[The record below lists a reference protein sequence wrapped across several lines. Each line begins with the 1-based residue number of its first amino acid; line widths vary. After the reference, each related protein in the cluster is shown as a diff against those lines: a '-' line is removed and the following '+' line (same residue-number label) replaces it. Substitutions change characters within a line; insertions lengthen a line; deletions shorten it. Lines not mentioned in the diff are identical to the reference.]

1 MYAIYLRKSRADAEA
16 EARGEGETLARH
28 QAILLD
34 LARRKNLDIGAIYK
48 ELVSGETIAARPEVQ
63 KLLEEVSEG
72 KWEGVICMEVER
84 LARGDTI
91 DQGIVAQAFKCSN
104 TLIVT
109 PSKTYDPSNEYD
121 EEYFEFNL
129 FMSRR
134 EYKTIRRR
142 MNAGRIASVREG
154 NYIGSIAPYGYKK
167 IQLPD
172 RSFSLEPEPQ
182 EAETVRLIYDL
193 YINQHMGPGKI
204 STYLNSIGTAPPRKS
219 DVWEASSVRPILSN
233 PIYCGYVRWNTRPV
247 IKAYANGKYINT
259 RPRSA
264 KGEVHKGK
272 HEPIISEE
280 MFSRAKDIQQSHKQQ
295 QNPFD
300 KPLQSQYAKLMFCG
314 LCGRAMVRR
323 PYKDK
328 PAMYMCVNKSC
339 NCMASDE
346 DVVTDLVLHS
356 IAEHLADVENMING
370 NVKPNAKD
378 RKTEAARAALT
389 SELERLNKQ
398 RNKLYDFLERE
409 VYTEEMFAER
419 FADITKRIADRQSAL
434 DKLPK
439 EKAAVDLYEYC
450 MEVKYVLDSYS
461 KDNSAEENND
471 LLSRIIRK
479 ISYTKTE
486 GGRWKPSNL
495 KISVD
500 YKL

>member
-28 QAILLD
+28 QNILLD
-34 LARRKNLDIGAIYK
+34 LAKRKNLDIGAIYK

-63 KLLEEVSEG
+63 KLLEEVSAG
-72 KWEGVICMEVER
+72 KWDGVICMEVER

-142 MNAGRIASVREG
+142 MTAGRIASVREG

-167 IQLPD
+167 AQLPD
-172 RSFSLEPEPQ
+172 KSFTLEPEPQ
-182 EAETVRLIYDL
+182 EAEIVKLIFDL
-193 YINQHMGPGKI
+193 YIEQHMGASKI
-204 STYLNSIGTAPPRKS
+204 ATYLNSIGAAPRKS
-219 DVWEASSVRPILSN
+219 ESWDASSVRPILSN
-233 PIYCGYVRWNTRPV
+233 PVYCGFVRWNTRPI

-280 MFSRAKDIQQSHKQQ
+280 MWNKANDIMQSHKQQ

-323 PYKDK
+323 PYKNK
-328 PAMYMCVNKSC
+328 PAMYMCINKSC
-339 NCMASDE
+339 GCMASDE
-346 DVVTDLVLHS
+346 DDITELVMHS
-356 IAEHLADVENMING
+356 IADHLVDIENMING
-370 NVKPNAKD
+370 NVKPNSKD
-378 RKTEAARAALT
+378 KKAETARKVLT
-389 SELERLNKQ
+389 NEIELLNK
-398 RNKLYDFLERE
+398 RKKKLYDFLERE

-419 FADITKRIADRQSAL
+419 FADITKRIADRQAAL

-439 EKAAVDLYEYC
+439 EKADIDLYEYS
-450 MEVKYVLDSYS
+450 MEIRSVLDTYS
-461 KDNSAEENND
+461 KNNPADENNE

-479 ISYTKTE
+479 INYTKTE

-495 KISVD
+495 KIDVE
-500 YKL
+500 YKM

>member
-16 EARGEGETLARH
+16 EVRGEGETLARH
-28 QAILLD
+28 QNILLD
-34 LARRKNLDIGAIYK
+34 LAKRKNLDIGAIYK

-63 KLLEEVSEG
+63 KLLEEVSAG
-72 KWEGVICMEVER
+72 KWDGVICMEVER

-142 MNAGRIASVREG
+142 MTAGRIASVREG

-167 IQLPD
+167 TQLPD
-172 RSFSLEPEPQ
+172 KSFTLEPEPQ
-182 EAETVRLIYDL
+182 EAEIVKLIFDL
-193 YINQHMGPGKI
+193 YIEQHMGASKI
-204 STYLNSIGTAPPRKS
+204 ATYLNSIGAAPRKS
-219 DVWEASSVRPILSN
+219 ESWDASSVRPILSN
-233 PIYCGYVRWNTRPV
+233 PVYCGFVRWNTRPI

-272 HEPIISEE
+272 HEPIITEE
-280 MFSRAKDIQQSHKQQ
+280 MWNKANDIMQSHKQQ

-323 PYKDK
+323 PYKNK
-328 PAMYMCVNKSC
+328 PTMYMCVNKSC
-339 NCMASDE
+339 SCMASDE
-346 DVVTDLVLHS
+346 DDITDLVMHS
-356 IAEHLADVENMING
+356 IADHLVDIENMING
-370 NVKPNAKD
+370 NVKPNSKD
-378 RKTEAARAALT
+378 KKAETARKVLT
-389 SELERLNKQ
+389 NEIELLNK
-398 RNKLYDFLERE
+398 RKKKLYDFLERE

-419 FADITKRIADRQSAL
+419 FADITKRIADRQAAL

-439 EKAAVDLYEYC
+439 EKADIDLYEYS
-450 MEVKYVLDSYS
+450 MEIRSVLDTYS
-461 KDNSAEENND
+461 KNNPADENNE

-479 ISYTKTE
+479 INYIKTE

-495 KISVD
+495 KIDVE
-500 YKL
+500 YKM

>member
-28 QAILLD
+28 QTILLD
-34 LARRKNLDIGAIYK
+34 LAKRKKLEIGAIYK
-48 ELVSGETIAARPEVQ
+48 ELVSGETIAARPEVRR
-63 KLLEEVSEG
+63 LLEEVSAG

-142 MNAGRIASVREG
+142 MTAGRIASVREG
-154 NYIGSIAPYGYKK
+154 NYIGSVAPYGYRK

-182 EAETVRLIYDL
+182 EAEIVKLIFEL
-193 YINQHMGPGKI
+193 YLDSHMGAGKI
-204 STYLNSIGTAPPRKS
+204 ATYLNSIGAAPRKALS
-219 DVWEASSVRPILSN
+219 WEASSVRPILSN
-233 PIYCGYVRWNTRPV
+233 PVYCGYVRWNTRPV
-247 IKAYANGKYINT
+247 IKVYSNGKYINT

-264 KGEVHKGK
+264 GGEIHKGK

-280 MFSRAKDIQQSHKQQ
+280 MWDRAKDIMQSRKQR

-300 KPLQSQYAKLMFCG
+300 KPLQSKFAKLMFCG

-323 PYKDK
+323 PYKNK

-339 NCMASDE
+339 GCMASDE
-346 DVVTDLVLHS
+346 DVITELVLHS
-356 IAEHLADVENMING
+356 ITAHLDDIENTING
-370 NVKPNAKD
+370 NVKPNSADNKA
-378 RKTEAARAALT
+378 EAARKTLT
-389 SELERLNKQ
+389 NEIEKLNRQK
-398 RNKLYDFLERE
+398 NKLYDLFERE

-439 EKAAVDLYEYC
+439 EKEEADIYEYC
-450 MEVKYVLDSYS
+450 MKVRSVLDSYS
-461 KDNSAEENND
+461 KDNYAEENNA
-471 LLSRIIRK
+471 LFSRIIRK
-479 ISYTKTE
+479 IGYTKTE
-486 GGRWKPSNL
+486 GGRWKLSNL
-495 KISVD
+495 KIDVE
-500 YKL
+500 YKM

>member
-28 QAILLD
+28 QNILLD
-34 LARRKNLDIGAIYK
+34 LAKRKNLDIGAIYK

-63 KLLEEVSEG
+63 KLLEEVSAG
-72 KWEGVICMEVER
+72 KWDGVICMEVER

-142 MNAGRIASVREG
+142 MTAGRIASVREG

-167 IQLPD
+167 TQLPD
-172 RSFSLEPEPQ
+172 KSFTLEPEPQ
-182 EAETVRLIYDL
+182 EAEIVKLIFDL
-193 YINQHMGPGKI
+193 YIEQHMGASKI
-204 STYLNSIGTAPPRKS
+204 ATYLNSIGAAPRKS
-219 DVWEASSVRPILSN
+219 ESWDASSVRPILSN
-233 PIYCGYVRWNTRPV
+233 PVYCGFVRWNTRPI

-280 MFSRAKDIQQSHKQQ
+280 MWNKANDIMQSHKQQ

-323 PYKDK
+323 PYKNK

-339 NCMASDE
+339 GCMASDE
-346 DVVTDLVLHS
+346 DDITELVMHS
-356 IAEHLADVENMING
+356 IADHLVDIENMING
-370 NVKPNAKD
+370 NVKPNSKD
-378 RKTEAARAALT
+378 KKAETARKVLT
-389 SELERLNKQ
+389 NEIELLNK
-398 RNKLYDFLERE
+398 RKKKLYDFLERE

-419 FADITKRIADRQSAL
+419 FADITKRIADRQAAL

-439 EKAAVDLYEYC
+439 EKADIDLYEYS
-450 MEVKYVLDSYS
+450 MEIRSVLDTYS
-461 KDNSAEENND
+461 KNNPADENNE

-479 ISYTKTE
+479 INYTKTE

-495 KISVD
+495 KIDVE
-500 YKL
+500 YKM

>member
-28 QAILLD
+28 QNILLD
-34 LARRKNLDIGAIYK
+34 LAKRKNLDIGAIYK

-63 KLLEEVSEG
+63 KLLEEVSAG
-72 KWEGVICMEVER
+72 KWDGVICMEVER

-142 MNAGRIASVREG
+142 MTAGRIASVREG

-167 IQLPD
+167 TQLPD
-172 RSFSLEPEPQ
+172 KSFTLEPEPQ
-182 EAETVRLIYDL
+182 EAEIVKLIFDL
-193 YINQHMGPGKI
+193 YIEQHMGASKI
-204 STYLNSIGTAPPRKS
+204 ATYLNSIGTTPKKS
-219 DVWEASSVRPILSN
+219 ESWDASSVRPILSN
-233 PIYCGYVRWNTRPV
+233 PVYCGFVRWNTRPI

-272 HEPIISEE
+272 HETIISEE
-280 MFSRAKDIQQSHKQQ
+280 MWNKANDIMQSHKQQ

-323 PYKDK
+323 PYKNK
-328 PAMYMCVNKSC
+328 PAMYMCINKSC
-339 NCMASDE
+339 GCMASDE
-346 DVVTDLVLHS
+346 DDITELVMHS
-356 IAEHLADVENMING
+356 IADHLVDIENMING

-378 RKTEAARAALT
+378 KKAETARKVLSNEI
-389 SELERLNKQ
+389 ELLNK
-398 RNKLYDFLERE
+398 RKKKLYDFLERE

-419 FADITKRIADRQSAL
+419 FADITKRIADRQAAL

-439 EKAAVDLYEYC
+439 EKADIDLYEYS
-450 MEVKYVLDSYS
+450 MEIRSVLDTYS
-461 KDNSAEENND
+461 KNNPAEENNE

-479 ISYTKTE
+479 INYTKTE

-495 KISVD
+495 KIDVE
-500 YKL
+500 YKM

>member
-28 QAILLD
+28 QNILLD
-34 LARRKNLDIGAIYK
+34 LAKRKNLDIGAIYK

-63 KLLEEVSEG
+63 KLLEEVSAG
-72 KWEGVICMEVER
+72 KWDGVICMEVER

-142 MNAGRIASVREG
+142 MTAGRIASVREG

-167 IQLPD
+167 TQLPD
-172 RSFSLEPEPQ
+172 KSFTLEPEPQ
-182 EAETVRLIYDL
+182 EAEIVKLIFDL
-193 YINQHMGPGKI
+193 YIEQHMGASKI
-204 STYLNSIGTAPPRKS
+204 ATYLNSIGAAPRKS
-219 DVWEASSVRPILSN
+219 ESWDASSVRPILSN
-233 PIYCGYVRWNTRPV
+233 PVYCGYVRWNTRPI

-280 MFSRAKDIQQSHKQQ
+280 MWNKANDIMQSHKQQ

-323 PYKDK
+323 PYKNK

-339 NCMASDE
+339 GCMASDE
-346 DVVTDLVLHS
+346 DDITDLVMHS
-356 IAEHLADVENMING
+356 IADHLVDIENMING
-370 NVKPNAKD
+370 NVKPNSKD
-378 RKTEAARAALT
+378 KKAETARKVLSNEI
-389 SELERLNKQ
+389 ELLNK
-398 RNKLYDFLERE
+398 RKKKLYDFLERE

-419 FADITKRIADRQSAL
+419 FADITKRIADRQAAL

-439 EKAAVDLYEYC
+439 EKADIDLYEYS
-450 MEVKYVLDSYS
+450 MEIRSVLDTYS
-461 KDNSAEENND
+461 KNNPADENNE

-479 ISYTKTE
+479 INYTKTE

-495 KISVD
+495 KIDVE
-500 YKL
+500 YKM

>member
-28 QAILLD
+28 QNILLD
-34 LARRKNLDIGAIYK
+34 LAKRKNLDIGAIYK

-63 KLLEEVSEG
+63 KLLEEVSAG
-72 KWEGVICMEVER
+72 KWDGVICMEVER

-142 MNAGRIASVREG
+142 MTAGRIASVREG

-167 IQLPD
+167 TQLPD
-172 RSFSLEPEPQ
+172 KSFTLEPEPQ
-182 EAETVRLIYDL
+182 EAEIVRLIFDL
-193 YINQHMGPGKI
+193 YVEQHMGASKI
-204 STYLNSIGTAPPRKS
+204 ATYLNSIGAAPRKS
-219 DVWEASSVRPILSN
+219 ESWDASSVRPILNN
-233 PIYCGYVRWNTRPV
+233 PVYCGYVRWNTRPI

-280 MFSRAKDIQQSHKQQ
+280 MWNKANDIMQSHKQQ

-323 PYKDK
+323 PYKNK

-339 NCMASDE
+339 GCMASDE
-346 DVVTDLVLHS
+346 DDITELVMHS
-356 IAEHLADVENMING
+356 IADHLVDIENMING
-370 NVKPNAKD
+370 NVKPNSKD
-378 RKTEAARAALT
+378 KKAETARKVLT
-389 SELERLNKQ
+389 NEIELLNK
-398 RNKLYDFLERE
+398 RKKKLYDFLERE

-419 FADITKRIADRQSAL
+419 FADITKRIADRQAAL

-439 EKAAVDLYEYC
+439 EKADIDLYEYS
-450 MEVKYVLDSYS
+450 MEIRSVLDTYS
-461 KDNSAEENND
+461 KNNPAEENNE

-479 ISYTKTE
+479 INYTKTE

-495 KISVD
+495 KIDVE
-500 YKL
+500 YKM

>member
-28 QAILLD
+28 QNILLD
-34 LARRKNLDIGAIYK
+34 LAKRKNLDIGAIYK

-63 KLLEEVSEG
+63 KLLEEVSAG
-72 KWEGVICMEVER
+72 KWDGVICMEVER

-142 MNAGRIASVREG
+142 MTAGRIASVREG

-167 IQLPD
+167 TQLPD
-172 RSFSLEPEPQ
+172 KSFTLEPEPQ
-182 EAETVRLIYDL
+182 EAEIVKLIFDL
-193 YINQHMGPGKI
+193 YIEQHMGASKI
-204 STYLNSIGTAPPRKS
+204 ATYLNSIGAAPRKS
-219 DVWEASSVRPILSN
+219 ESWDASSVRPILSN
-233 PIYCGYVRWNTRPV
+233 PVYCGYVRWNTRPI

-280 MFSRAKDIQQSHKQQ
+280 MWNKANDIMQSHKQQ

-323 PYKDK
+323 PYKNK

-339 NCMASDE
+339 GCMASDE
-346 DVVTDLVLHS
+346 DDITDLVMHS
-356 IAEHLADVENMING
+356 IADHLVDIENMING
-370 NVKPNAKD
+370 NVKPNSKD
-378 RKTEAARAALT
+378 KKAETARKVLT
-389 SELERLNKQ
+389 NEIELLNK
-398 RNKLYDFLERE
+398 RKKKLYDFLERE

-419 FADITKRIADRQSAL
+419 FADITKRIADRQAAL

-439 EKAAVDLYEYC
+439 EKADIDLYEYS
-450 MEVKYVLDSYS
+450 MEIRSVLDTYS
-461 KDNSAEENND
+461 KNNPAEENNE

-479 ISYTKTE
+479 INYTKTE

-495 KISVD
+495 KIDVE
-500 YKL
+500 YKM

>member
-28 QAILLD
+28 QNILLD
-34 LARRKNLDIGAIYK
+34 LAKRKNLDIGAIYK

-63 KLLEEVSEG
+63 KLLEEVSAG
-72 KWEGVICMEVER
+72 KWDGVICMEVER

-142 MNAGRIASVREG
+142 MTAGRIASVREG

-167 IQLPD
+167 TQLPD
-172 RSFSLEPEPQ
+172 KSFTLEPEPQ
-182 EAETVRLIYDL
+182 EAEIVKLIFDL
-193 YINQHMGPGKI
+193 YIEQHMGASKI
-204 STYLNSIGTAPPRKS
+204 ATYLNSIGAAPRKS
-219 DVWEASSVRPILSN
+219 EAWDASSVRPIVSN
-233 PIYCGYVRWNTRPV
+233 PVYCGFVRWNTRPI

-280 MFSRAKDIQQSHKQQ
+280 MWNKANDIMQSHKQQ

-323 PYKDK
+323 PYKNK
-328 PAMYMCVNKSC
+328 SAMYMCVNKSC
-339 NCMASDE
+339 GCMASDE
-346 DVVTDLVLHS
+346 DDITDLVMHS
-356 IAEHLADVENMING
+356 IADHLVDIENMING
-370 NVKPNAKD
+370 NVKPNSKD
-378 RKTEAARAALT
+378 KKAETARKVLT
-389 SELERLNKQ
+389 NEIELLNK
-398 RNKLYDFLERE
+398 RKKKLYDFLERE

-419 FADITKRIADRQSAL
+419 FADITKRIADRQAAL

-439 EKAAVDLYEYC
+439 EKADIDLYEYS
-450 MEVKYVLDSYS
+450 MEIRSVLDTYS
-461 KDNSAEENND
+461 KNNPADENNE
-471 LLSRIIRK
+471 LLSRVIRK
-479 ISYTKTE
+479 INYTKTE

-495 KISVD
+495 KIDVE
-500 YKL
+500 YKM

>member
-28 QAILLD
+28 QNILLD
-34 LARRKNLDIGAIYK
+34 LAKRKNLDIGAIYK

-63 KLLEEVSEG
+63 KLLEEVSAG
-72 KWEGVICMEVER
+72 KWDGVICMEVER

-109 PSKTYDPSNEYD
+109 PAKTYDPSNEYD

-142 MNAGRIASVREG
+142 MTAGRIASVREG

-167 IQLPD
+167 TQLPD
-172 RSFSLEPEPQ
+172 KSFTLEPEPQ
-182 EAETVRLIYDL
+182 EAEIVKLIFDL
-193 YINQHMGPGKI
+193 YIEQHMGASKI
-204 STYLNSIGTAPPRKS
+204 ATYLNSIGAAPRKS
-219 DVWEASSVRPILSN
+219 ESWDASSVRPILSN
-233 PIYCGYVRWNTRPV
+233 PVYCGFVRWNTRPI

-280 MFSRAKDIQQSHKQQ
+280 MWNKANDIMQSHKQQ

-323 PYKDK
+323 PYKNK

-339 NCMASDE
+339 GCMASDE
-346 DVVTDLVLHS
+346 DDITDLVMHS
-356 IAEHLADVENMING
+356 IADHLVDIENMING
-370 NVKPNAKD
+370 NVKPNSKD
-378 RKTEAARAALT
+378 KKAETARKVLT
-389 SELERLNKQ
+389 NEIELLNK
-398 RNKLYDFLERE
+398 RKKKLYDFLERE

-419 FADITKRIADRQSAL
+419 FADITKRIADRQAAL

-439 EKAAVDLYEYC
+439 EKADIDLYEYS
-450 MEVKYVLDSYS
+450 MEIRSVLDTYS
-461 KDNSAEENND
+461 KNNPAEENNE

-479 ISYTKTE
+479 INYTKTE

-495 KISVD
+495 KIDVE
-500 YKL
+500 YKM

>member
-28 QAILLD
+28 QNILLD
-34 LARRKNLDIGAIYK
+34 LAKRKNLDIGAIYK

-63 KLLEEVSEG
+63 KLLEEVSAG
-72 KWEGVICMEVER
+72 KWDGVICMEVER

-142 MNAGRIASVREG
+142 MTAGRIASVREG

-167 IQLPD
+167 TQLPD
-172 RSFSLEPEPQ
+172 KSFTLEPEPQ
-182 EAETVRLIYDL
+182 EAEIVKLIFDL
-193 YINQHMGPGKI
+193 YIEQHMGASKI
-204 STYLNSIGTAPPRKS
+204 ATYLNSIGAAPRKS
-219 DVWEASSVRPILSN
+219 ESWDASSVRPILSN
-233 PIYCGYVRWNTRPV
+233 PVYCGYVRWNTRPI

-264 KGEVHKGK
+264 KGEIHKGK

-280 MFSRAKDIQQSHKQQ
+280 MWNKANDIMQSHKQQ

-323 PYKDK
+323 PYKNK

-339 NCMASDE
+339 GCMASDE
-346 DVVTDLVLHS
+346 DDITDLVMHS
-356 IAEHLADVENMING
+356 IADHLVDIENMING
-370 NVKPNAKD
+370 NVKPNSKD
-378 RKTEAARAALT
+378 KKAETARKVLT
-389 SELERLNKQ
+389 NEIELLNK
-398 RNKLYDFLERE
+398 RKKKLYDFLERE

-419 FADITKRIADRQSAL
+419 FADITKRIADRQAAL

-439 EKAAVDLYEYC
+439 EKADIDLYEYS
-450 MEVKYVLDSYS
+450 MEIRSVLDTYS
-461 KDNSAEENND
+461 KNNPADENNE

-479 ISYTKTE
+479 INYTKTE

-495 KISVD
+495 KIDVE
-500 YKL
+500 YKM

>member
-28 QAILLD
+28 QNILLD
-34 LARRKNLDIGAIYK
+34 LAKRKNLDIGAIYK

-63 KLLEEVSEG
+63 KLLEEVSAG
-72 KWEGVICMEVER
+72 KWDGVICMEVER

-142 MNAGRIASVREG
+142 MTAGRIASVREG

-167 IQLPD
+167 TQLPD
-172 RSFSLEPEPQ
+172 KSFTLEPEPQ
-182 EAETVRLIYDL
+182 EAEIVKLIFDL
-193 YINQHMGPGKI
+193 YIEQHMGASKI
-204 STYLNSIGTAPPRKS
+204 ATYLNSIGAAPRKS
-219 DVWEASSVRPILSN
+219 ESWDASSVRPILSN
-233 PIYCGYVRWNTRPV
+233 PVYCGFVRWNTRPI

-280 MFSRAKDIQQSHKQQ
+280 MWNNANDIMQSHKQQ

-323 PYKDK
+323 PYKNK

-339 NCMASDE
+339 GCMASDE
-346 DVVTDLVLHS
+346 DDITDLVMHS
-356 IAEHLADVENMING
+356 IADHLVDIENMING
-370 NVKPNAKD
+370 NVKPNSKD
-378 RKTEAARAALT
+378 KKAETARKVLT
-389 SELERLNKQ
+389 NEIELLNK
-398 RNKLYDFLERE
+398 RKKKLYDFLERE

-419 FADITKRIADRQSAL
+419 FADITKRIADRQAAL

-439 EKAAVDLYEYC
+439 EKADIDLYEYS
-450 MEVKYVLDSYS
+450 MEIKSVLDTYS
-461 KDNSAEENND
+461 KNNPADENNE

-479 ISYTKTE
+479 INYTKTE

-495 KISVD
+495 KIDVE
-500 YKL
+500 YKM

>member
-28 QAILLD
+28 QNILLD
-34 LARRKNLDIGAIYK
+34 LAKRKNLDIGAIYK

-63 KLLEEVSEG
+63 KLLEEVSAG
-72 KWEGVICMEVER
+72 KWDGVICMEVER

-142 MNAGRIASVREG
+142 MTAGRIASVREG

-167 IQLPD
+167 AQLPD
-172 RSFSLEPEPQ
+172 KSFTLEPEPQ
-182 EAETVRLIYDL
+182 EAEIVKLIFDL
-193 YINQHMGPGKI
+193 YIEQHMGASKI
-204 STYLNSIGTAPPRKS
+204 ATYLNSIGAAPRKS
-219 DVWEASSVRPILSN
+219 ESWDASSVRPILSN
-233 PIYCGYVRWNTRPV
+233 PVYCGYVRWNTRPI

-259 RPRSA
+259 RPRSE

-280 MFSRAKDIQQSHKQQ
+280 MWNKANDIMQSHKQQ

-323 PYKDK
+323 PYKNK

-339 NCMASDE
+339 GCMASDE
-346 DVVTDLVLHS
+346 DDITELVMHS
-356 IAEHLADVENMING
+356 IADHLVDIENMING
-370 NVKPNAKD
+370 NVKPNSKD
-378 RKTEAARAALT
+378 KKAETARKVLSNEI
-389 SELERLNKQ
+389 ELLNK
-398 RNKLYDFLERE
+398 RKKKLYDFLERE

-419 FADITKRIADRQSAL
+419 FADITKRIADRQAAL

-439 EKAAVDLYEYC
+439 EKADIDLYEYS
-450 MEVKYVLDSYS
+450 MEIRSVLDTYS
-461 KDNSAEENND
+461 KNNPADENNE

-479 ISYTKTE
+479 INYTKTE

-495 KISVD
+495 KIDVE
-500 YKL
+500 YKM

>member
-28 QAILLD
+28 QNILLD
-34 LARRKNLDIGAIYK
+34 LAKRKNLDIGAIYK

-63 KLLEEVSEG
+63 KLLEEVSAG
-72 KWEGVICMEVER
+72 KWDGVICMEVER

-142 MNAGRIASVREG
+142 MTAGRIASVREG

-167 IQLPD
+167 TQLTD
-172 RSFSLEPEPQ
+172 KSFTLEPEPQ
-182 EAETVRLIYDL
+182 EAEIVKLIFDL
-193 YINQHMGPGKI
+193 YIEQHMGASKI
-204 STYLNSIGTAPPRKS
+204 ATYLNSIGAAPRKS
-219 DVWEASSVRPILSN
+219 ESWDASSVRPILSN
-233 PIYCGYVRWNTRPV
+233 PVYCGYVRWNTRPI

-280 MFSRAKDIQQSHKQQ
+280 MWNKANDIMQSHKQQ

-323 PYKDK
+323 PYKNK

-339 NCMASDE
+339 GCMASDE
-346 DVVTDLVLHS
+346 DDITELVMHS
-356 IAEHLADVENMING
+356 IADHLVDIENMING
-370 NVKPNAKD
+370 NVKPNSKD
-378 RKTEAARAALT
+378 KKAETARKVLT
-389 SELERLNKQ
+389 NEIELLNK
-398 RNKLYDFLERE
+398 RKKKLYDFLERE

-419 FADITKRIADRQSAL
+419 FADITKRIADRQAAL

-439 EKAAVDLYEYC
+439 EKADIDLYEYS
-450 MEVKYVLDSYS
+450 MEIRSVLDTYS
-461 KDNSAEENND
+461 KNNPAEENNE

-479 ISYTKTE
+479 INYTKTE

-495 KISVD
+495 KIDVE
-500 YKL
+500 YKM

>member
-28 QAILLD
+28 QNILLD
-34 LARRKNLDIGAIYK
+34 LAKRKNLDIGAIYK

-63 KLLEEVSEG
+63 KLLEEVSAG
-72 KWEGVICMEVER
+72 KWNGVICMEVER

-142 MNAGRIASVREG
+142 MTAGRIASVREG

-167 IQLPD
+167 TQLPD
-172 RSFSLEPEPQ
+172 KSFTLEPEPQ
-182 EAETVRLIYDL
+182 EAEIVKLIFDL
-193 YINQHMGPGKI
+193 YIEQHMGASKI
-204 STYLNSIGTAPPRKS
+204 ATYLNSIGTAPRKS
-219 DVWEASSVRPILSN
+219 ESWDASSVRPILSN
-233 PIYCGYVRWNTRPV
+233 PVYCGFVRWNTRPI

-280 MFSRAKDIQQSHKQQ
+280 MWNKANDIMQSHKQQ

-323 PYKDK
+323 PYKNK
-328 PAMYMCVNKSC
+328 PAMYMCINKSC
-339 NCMASDE
+339 GCMASDE
-346 DVVTDLVLHS
+346 DDITELVMHS
-356 IAEHLADVENMING
+356 IADHLVDIENMING
-370 NVKPNAKD
+370 NVKPNSKD
-378 RKTEAARAALT
+378 KKAETARKVLT
-389 SELERLNKQ
+389 NEIELLNK
-398 RNKLYDFLERE
+398 RKKKLYDFLERE

-419 FADITKRIADRQSAL
+419 FADITKRISDRQAAL

-439 EKAAVDLYEYC
+439 EKADIDLYEYS
-450 MEVKYVLDSYS
+450 MEIRSVLDTYS
-461 KDNSAEENND
+461 KNNPADENNE

-479 ISYTKTE
+479 INYTKTE

-495 KISVD
+495 KIDVE
-500 YKL
+500 YKM

>member
-1 MYAIYLRKSRADAEA
+1 MYAIYLRKSRADTEA

-28 QAILLD
+28 QTILLD
-34 LARRKNLDIGAIYK
+34 LAKRKDLPVGAIYK
-48 ELVSGETIAARPEVQ
+48 ELVSGETIAARPEIQ

-109 PSKTYDPSNEYD
+109 PVKTYNPSNEYD

-142 MNAGRIASVREG
+142 MTAGRIASVREG
-154 NYIGSIAPYGYKK
+154 NYIGSIAPYGYRK

-172 RSFSLEPEPQ
+172 KSVSLEPEPQ
-182 EAETVRLIYDL
+182 EAEIVKLIYDL
-193 YINQHMGPGKI
+193 YLNQNMGASKI
-204 STYLNSIGTAPPRKS
+204 ATHLNKIGSAPRRS
-219 DVWEASSVRPILSN
+219 DVWEASSITPILSN

-259 RPRSA
+259 RPRSDR
-264 KGEVHKGK
+264 GEVHKGK

-280 MFSRAKDIQQSHKQQ
+280 MWNEVKDIMESRKQQ

-300 KPLQSQYAKLMFCG
+300 KPLQSQYAKLMVCG

-328 PAMYMCVNKSC
+328 PAMYLCVNKGCS
-339 NCMASDE
+339 CMASDE
-346 DVVTDLVLHS
+346 DVITDLVLNS
-356 IAEHLADVENMING
+356 IRNHLTHVENMVNG
-370 NVKPNAKD
+370 NVKPDSRDKNIESA
-378 RKTEAARAALT
+378 RKTLT
-389 SELERLNKQ
+389 DELNKLTKQ
-398 RNKLYDFLERE
+398 KNRLYDLFERE

-419 FADITKRIADRQSAL
+419 FADITKRISEKQEAL
-434 DKLPK
+434 EKLPK
-439 EKAAVDLYEYC
+439 GKKPIDLNEYY
-450 MEVKYVLDSYS
+450 MTVKSVLESYS
-461 KDNSAEENND
+461 KDNTAQENNEI
-471 LLSRIIRK
+471 LSRIIKK
-479 ISYTKTE
+479 INYYKTE

-495 KISVD
+495 KIDVD
-500 YKL
+500 YKM

>member
-28 QAILLD
+28 QNILLD
-34 LARRKNLDIGAIYK
+34 LAKRKNLDIGAIYK

-63 KLLEEVSEG
+63 KLLEEVSAG
-72 KWEGVICMEVER
+72 KWDGVICMEVER

-142 MNAGRIASVREG
+142 MTAGRIASVREG

-167 IQLPD
+167 TQLPD
-172 RSFSLEPEPQ
+172 KSFTLEPEPQ
-182 EAETVRLIYDL
+182 EAEIVKLIFDL
-193 YINQHMGPGKI
+193 YIEQHMGASKI
-204 STYLNSIGTAPPRKS
+204 ATYLNSIGAAPRKS
-219 DVWEASSVRPILSN
+219 KSWDASSVRPILSN
-233 PIYCGYVRWNTRPV
+233 PVYCGFVRWNTRPI

-280 MFSRAKDIQQSHKQQ
+280 MWNKANDIMQSHKQQ

-323 PYKDK
+323 PYKNK

-339 NCMASDE
+339 GCMASDE
-346 DVVTDLVLHS
+346 DDITELVMHS
-356 IAEHLADVENMING
+356 IADHLVDIENMING

-378 RKTEAARAALT
+378 KKAETARKVLT
-389 SELERLNKQ
+389 NEIELLNK
-398 RNKLYDFLERE
+398 RKKKLYDFLERE

-419 FADITKRIADRQSAL
+419 FADITKRIADRQAAL

-439 EKAAVDLYEYC
+439 EKADIDLYEYS
-450 MEVKYVLDSYS
+450 MEIKSVLDTYS
-461 KDNSAEENND
+461 KNNPAEENNE

-479 ISYTKTE
+479 INYTKTE

-495 KISVD
+495 KIDVE
-500 YKL
+500 YKM

>member
-28 QAILLD
+28 QNILLD
-34 LARRKNLDIGAIYK
+34 LAKRKNLDIGAIYK

-63 KLLEEVSEG
+63 KLLEEVSAG
-72 KWEGVICMEVER
+72 KWDGVICMEVER

-142 MNAGRIASVREG
+142 MTAGRIASVREG

-167 IQLPD
+167 TQLPD
-172 RSFSLEPEPQ
+172 KSFTLEPEPQ
-182 EAETVRLIYDL
+182 EAEIVKLIFDL
-193 YINQHMGPGKI
+193 YIEQHMGASKI
-204 STYLNSIGTAPPRKS
+204 ATYLNSIGAAPRKS
-219 DVWEASSVRPILSN
+219 ESWDASSVRPILSN
-233 PIYCGYVRWNTRPV
+233 PVYCGYVRWNTRPI

-264 KGEVHKGK
+264 KGEIHKGK

-280 MFSRAKDIQQSHKQQ
+280 MWNKANDIMQSHKQQ

-323 PYKDK
+323 PYKNK

-339 NCMASDE
+339 GCMASDE
-346 DVVTDLVLHS
+346 DDITDLVMHS
-356 IAEHLADVENMING
+356 IADHLVDIENMING
-370 NVKPNAKD
+370 NVKPNSKD
-378 RKTEAARAALT
+378 KKAETARKVLT
-389 SELERLNKQ
+389 NEIELLNK
-398 RNKLYDFLERE
+398 RKKKLYDFLERE

-419 FADITKRIADRQSAL
+419 FADITKRIADRQAAL

-439 EKAAVDLYEYC
+439 EKADIDLYEYS
-450 MEVKYVLDSYS
+450 MEIKSVLDTYS
-461 KDNSAEENND
+461 KNNPAEENNE

-479 ISYTKTE
+479 INYTKTE

-495 KISVD
+495 KIDVE
-500 YKL
+500 YKM

>member
-16 EARGEGETLARH
+16 EVRGEGETLARH
-28 QAILLD
+28 QNILLD
-34 LARRKNLDIGAIYK
+34 LAKRKNLDIGAIYK

-63 KLLEEVSEG
+63 KLLEEVSAG
-72 KWEGVICMEVER
+72 KWDGVICMEVER

-142 MNAGRIASVREG
+142 MTAGRIASVREG

-167 IQLPD
+167 TQLPD
-172 RSFSLEPEPQ
+172 KSFTLEPEPQ
-182 EAETVRLIYDL
+182 EAEIVKLIFDL
-193 YINQHMGPGKI
+193 YIEQHMGASKI
-204 STYLNSIGTAPPRKS
+204 ATYLNSIGAAPRKS
-219 DVWEASSVRPILSN
+219 ESWDASSVRPILSN
-233 PIYCGYVRWNTRPV
+233 PVYCGFVRWNTRPI

-280 MFSRAKDIQQSHKQQ
+280 MWNKANDIMQSHKQQ

-323 PYKDK
+323 PYKNK

-339 NCMASDE
+339 GCMASDE
-346 DVVTDLVLHS
+346 DDITDLVVHS
-356 IAEHLADVENMING
+356 IADHLVDIENMING
-370 NVKPNAKD
+370 NVKPNSKD
-378 RKTEAARAALT
+378 KKAETARKVLT
-389 SELERLNKQ
+389 NEIELLNK
-398 RNKLYDFLERE
+398 RKKKLYDFLERE

-419 FADITKRIADRQSAL
+419 FADITKRIADRQAAL

-439 EKAAVDLYEYC
+439 EKADIDLYEYS
-450 MEVKYVLDSYS
+450 MEIRSVLDTYS
-461 KDNSAEENND
+461 KNNPAEENNE
-471 LLSRIIRK
+471 LLSRIVRK
-479 ISYTKTE
+479 INYTKTE

-495 KISVD
+495 KIDVE
-500 YKL
+500 YKM

>member
-28 QAILLD
+28 QNILLD
-34 LARRKNLDIGAIYK
+34 LAKRKNLDIGAIYK

-63 KLLEEVSEG
+63 KLLEEVSAG
-72 KWEGVICMEVER
+72 KWDGVICMEVER

-142 MNAGRIASVREG
+142 MTAGRIASVREG

-167 IQLPD
+167 TQLPD
-172 RSFSLEPEPQ
+172 KSFTLEPEPQ
-182 EAETVRLIYDL
+182 EAEIVKLIFDL
-193 YINQHMGPGKI
+193 YIEQHMGASKI
-204 STYLNSIGTAPPRKS
+204 ATYLNSIGAAPRKS
-219 DVWEASSVRPILSN
+219 ESWDASSVRPILSN
-233 PIYCGYVRWNTRPV
+233 PVYCGYVHWNTRPI

-280 MFSRAKDIQQSHKQQ
+280 MWNKANDIMQSHKQQ

-323 PYKDK
+323 PYKNK

-339 NCMASDE
+339 GCMASDE
-346 DVVTDLVLHS
+346 DDITDLVMHS
-356 IAEHLADVENMING
+356 IADHLVDIENMING
-370 NVKPNAKD
+370 NVKPNSKD
-378 RKTEAARAALT
+378 KKAETARKVLT
-389 SELERLNKQ
+389 NEIELLNK
-398 RNKLYDFLERE
+398 RKKKLYDFLERE

-419 FADITKRIADRQSAL
+419 FADITKRISDRQAAL

-439 EKAAVDLYEYC
+439 EKADIDLYEYS
-450 MEVKYVLDSYS
+450 MEIKSVLDTYS
-461 KDNSAEENND
+461 KNNPAEENNE

-479 ISYTKTE
+479 INYTKTE

-495 KISVD
+495 KIDVE
-500 YKL
+500 YKM

>member
-28 QAILLD
+28 QNILLD
-34 LARRKNLDIGAIYK
+34 LAKRKNLDIGAIYK

-63 KLLEEVSEG
+63 KLLEEVSAG
-72 KWEGVICMEVER
+72 KWDGVICMEVER

-142 MNAGRIASVREG
+142 MTAGRIASVREG

-167 IQLPD
+167 TQLPD
-172 RSFSLEPEPQ
+172 KSFTLEPEPQ
-182 EAETVRLIYDL
+182 EAEIVKLIFDL
-193 YINQHMGPGKI
+193 YIEQHMGASKI
-204 STYLNSIGTAPPRKS
+204 ATYLNSIGAAPRKS
-219 DVWEASSVRPILSN
+219 ESWDASSVRPILSN
-233 PIYCGYVRWNTRPV
+233 PVYCGFVRWNTRPI

-280 MFSRAKDIQQSHKQQ
+280 MWNKANDIMQSHKQQ

-323 PYKDK
+323 PYKNK

-339 NCMASDE
+339 GCMASDE
-346 DVVTDLVLHS
+346 DDITDLVMHS
-356 IAEHLADVENMING
+356 IADHLVDIENMING
-370 NVKPNAKD
+370 NVKPNSKD
-378 RKTEAARAALT
+378 KKAETARKVLT
-389 SELERLNKQ
+389 NEIEMLNK
-398 RNKLYDFLERE
+398 RKKKLYDFLERE

-419 FADITKRIADRQSAL
+419 FADITKRIADRQAAL

-439 EKAAVDLYEYC
+439 EKADIDLYEYS
-450 MEVKYVLDSYS
+450 MEIKSVLDTYS
-461 KDNSAEENND
+461 KNNPAEENNE

-479 ISYTKTE
+479 INYTKTE

-495 KISVD
+495 KIDVE
-500 YKL
+500 YKM

>member
-28 QAILLD
+28 QNILLD
-34 LARRKNLDIGAIYK
+34 LAKRKNLDIGAIYK

-63 KLLEEVSEG
+63 KLLEEVSAG
-72 KWEGVICMEVER
+72 KWDGVICMEVER

-142 MNAGRIASVREG
+142 MTAGRIASVREG

-167 IQLPD
+167 TQLPD
-172 RSFSLEPEPQ
+172 KSFTLEPEPQ
-182 EAETVRLIYDL
+182 EAEIVKLIFDL
-193 YINQHMGPGKI
+193 YIEQHMGASKI
-204 STYLNSIGTAPPRKS
+204 ATYLNSIGAAPRKS
-219 DVWEASSVRPILSN
+219 ESWDASSVRPILSN
-233 PIYCGYVRWNTRPV
+233 PVYCGYVRWNTRPI

-272 HEPIISEE
+272 HKPIISEE
-280 MFSRAKDIQQSHKQQ
+280 MWNKANDIMQSHKQQ

-323 PYKDK
+323 PYKNK
-328 PAMYMCVNKSC
+328 PAMYMCINKSC
-339 NCMASDE
+339 GCMASDE
-346 DVVTDLVLHS
+346 DDITDLVMHS
-356 IAEHLADVENMING
+356 IADHLVDIENMING
-370 NVKPNAKD
+370 NVKPNSKD
-378 RKTEAARAALT
+378 KKAETARKVLT
-389 SELERLNKQ
+389 NEIELLNK
-398 RNKLYDFLERE
+398 RKKKLYDFLERE

-419 FADITKRIADRQSAL
+419 FADITKRIADRQAAL

-439 EKAAVDLYEYC
+439 EKADIDLYEYS
-450 MEVKYVLDSYS
+450 MEIKSVLDTYS
-461 KDNSAEENND
+461 KNNPAEENNE

-479 ISYTKTE
+479 INYTKTE

-495 KISVD
+495 KIDVE
-500 YKL
+500 YKM

>member
-28 QAILLD
+28 QNILLD
-34 LARRKNLDIGAIYK
+34 LAKRKNLDIGAIYK

-63 KLLEEVSEG
+63 KLLEEVSAG
-72 KWEGVICMEVER
+72 KWDGVICMEVER

-142 MNAGRIASVREG
+142 MTAGRIASVREG

-167 IQLPD
+167 TQLPD
-172 RSFSLEPEPQ
+172 KSFTLEPEPQ
-182 EAETVRLIYDL
+182 EAEIVKLIFDL
-193 YINQHMGPGKI
+193 YIEQHMGASKI
-204 STYLNSIGTAPPRKS
+204 ATYLNSIGAAPRKS
-219 DVWEASSVRPILSN
+219 ESWDASSVRPILSN
-233 PIYCGYVRWNTRPV
+233 PVYCGFVRWNTRPI

-280 MFSRAKDIQQSHKQQ
+280 MWNKVNDIMQSHKQQ

-323 PYKDK
+323 PYKNK

-339 NCMASDE
+339 GCMASDE
-346 DVVTDLVLHS
+346 DDITELVMHS
-356 IAEHLADVENMING
+356 IADHLVDIENMING
-370 NVKPNAKD
+370 NVKPNSKD
-378 RKTEAARAALT
+378 KKAETARKVLSNEI
-389 SELERLNKQ
+389 ELLNK
-398 RNKLYDFLERE
+398 RKKKLYDFLERE

-419 FADITKRIADRQSAL
+419 FADITKRIADRQAAL

-439 EKAAVDLYEYC
+439 EKADIDLYEYS
-450 MEVKYVLDSYS
+450 MEIRSVLDTYS
-461 KDNSAEENND
+461 KNNPADENNE

-479 ISYTKTE
+479 INYTKTE

-495 KISVD
+495 KIDVE
-500 YKL
+500 YKM

>member
-28 QAILLD
+28 QNILLD
-34 LARRKNLDIGAIYK
+34 LAKRKNLDIGAIYK

-63 KLLEEVSEG
+63 KLLEEVSAG
-72 KWEGVICMEVER
+72 KWDGVICMEVER

-142 MNAGRIASVREG
+142 MTAGRIASVREG

-167 IQLPD
+167 TQLPD
-172 RSFSLEPEPQ
+172 KSFTLEPEPQ
-182 EAETVRLIYDL
+182 EAEIVKLIFDL
-193 YINQHMGPGKI
+193 YIEQHMGASKI
-204 STYLNSIGTAPPRKS
+204 ATYLNSIGVAPRKS
-219 DVWEASSVRPILSN
+219 ESWDASSVRPILSN
-233 PIYCGYVRWNTRPV
+233 PVYCGFVRWNTRPI

-272 HEPIISEE
+272 HEPIITEE
-280 MFSRAKDIQQSHKQQ
+280 MWNKANDIMQSHKQQ

-323 PYKDK
+323 PYKNK

-339 NCMASDE
+339 GCMASDE
-346 DVVTDLVLHS
+346 DDITDLVMHS
-356 IAEHLADVENMING
+356 IADHLVDIENMING
-370 NVKPNAKD
+370 NVKPNSKD
-378 RKTEAARAALT
+378 KKAETARKVLSNEI
-389 SELERLNKQ
+389 ELLNK
-398 RNKLYDFLERE
+398 RKKKLYDFLERE

-419 FADITKRIADRQSAL
+419 FADITKRIADRQAAL

-439 EKAAVDLYEYC
+439 EKADIDLYEYS
-450 MEVKYVLDSYS
+450 MEIRSVLDTYS
-461 KDNSAEENND
+461 KNNPADENNE

-479 ISYTKTE
+479 INYTKTE

-495 KISVD
+495 KIDVE
-500 YKL
+500 YKM

>member
-28 QAILLD
+28 QNILLD
-34 LARRKNLDIGAIYK
+34 LAKRKNLDIGAIYK

-63 KLLEEVSEG
+63 KLLEEVSAG
-72 KWEGVICMEVER
+72 KWDGVICMEVER

-142 MNAGRIASVREG
+142 MTAGRIASVREG

-167 IQLPD
+167 TQLPD
-172 RSFSLEPEPQ
+172 KSFTLEPEPQ
-182 EAETVRLIYDL
+182 EAEIVKLIFDL
-193 YINQHMGPGKI
+193 YIEQHMGASKI
-204 STYLNSIGTAPPRKS
+204 ATYLNSIGAAPRKS
-219 DVWEASSVRPILSN
+219 ESWDASSVRPILSN
-233 PIYCGYVRWNTRPV
+233 PVYCGFVRWNTRPI

-280 MFSRAKDIQQSHKQQ
+280 MWNKANDIMQSHKQQ

-323 PYKDK
+323 PYKNK

-339 NCMASDE
+339 GCMASDE
-346 DVVTDLVLHS
+346 DDITDLVMHS
-356 IAEHLADVENMING
+356 IADHLVDIENMING
-370 NVKPNAKD
+370 NVKPNSKD
-378 RKTEAARAALT
+378 KKAETARKVLT
-389 SELERLNKQ
+389 NEIELLNK
-398 RNKLYDFLERE
+398 RKKKLYDFLERE

-419 FADITKRIADRQSAL
+419 FADITKRIADRQAAL

-439 EKAAVDLYEYC
+439 EKADIDLYEYS
-450 MEVKYVLDSYS
+450 MEIRSVLDTYS
-461 KDNSAEENND
+461 KNNPAEENNE

-479 ISYTKTE
+479 INYTKTE

-495 KISVD
+495 KIDVE
-500 YKL
+500 YKM

>member
-28 QAILLD
+28 QNILLD
-34 LARRKNLDIGAIYK
+34 LAKRKNLDIGAIYK

-63 KLLEEVSEG
+63 KLLEEVSAG
-72 KWEGVICMEVER
+72 KWDGVICMEVER

-142 MNAGRIASVREG
+142 MTAGRIASVREG

-167 IQLPD
+167 TQLPD
-172 RSFSLEPEPQ
+172 KSFTLEPEPQ
-182 EAETVRLIYDL
+182 EAEIVKLIFDL
-193 YINQHMGPGKI
+193 YIEQHMGASKI
-204 STYLNSIGTAPPRKS
+204 ATYLNSIGAAPRKS
-219 DVWEASSVRPILSN
+219 ESWVASSVRPILSN
-233 PIYCGYVRWNTRPV
+233 PVYCGFVRWNTRPI

-280 MFSRAKDIQQSHKQQ
+280 MWNKANDIMQSHKQQ

-323 PYKDK
+323 PYKNK
-328 PAMYMCVNKSC
+328 PAMYMCINKSC
-339 NCMASDE
+339 GCMASDE
-346 DVVTDLVLHS
+346 DDITDLVMHS
-356 IAEHLADVENMING
+356 IADHLVDIENMING
-370 NVKPNAKD
+370 NVKPNSKD
-378 RKTEAARAALT
+378 KKAETARKVLT
-389 SELERLNKQ
+389 NEIELLNK
-398 RNKLYDFLERE
+398 RKKKLYDFLERE

-419 FADITKRIADRQSAL
+419 FADITKRIADRQAAL

-439 EKAAVDLYEYC
+439 EKADIDLYEYS
-450 MEVKYVLDSYS
+450 MEIKSVLDTYS
-461 KDNSAEENND
+461 KNNPADENNE

-479 ISYTKTE
+479 INYTKTE

-495 KISVD
+495 KIDVE
-500 YKL
+500 YKM

>member
-28 QAILLD
+28 QTILLD
-34 LARRKNLDIGAIYK
+34 LAKRKNLPIGKIYK
-48 ELVSGETIAARPEVQ
+48 ELVSGETIAARPEIQ

-109 PSKTYDPSNEYD
+109 PVKTYNPSNEYD

-142 MNAGRIASVREG
+142 MTAGRIASVREG
-154 NYIGSIAPYGYKK
+154 NYIGSVAPYGYRK

-172 RSFSLEPEPQ
+172 KSFTLEPEPQ
-182 EAETVRLIYDL
+182 EAEIVKLIYDL
-193 YINQHMGPGKI
+193 YLNQHLGASKI
-204 STYLNSIGTAPPRKS
+204 STYLNNIGSSPRKS
-219 DVWEASSVRPILSN
+219 DVWEASSIRPILTN
-233 PIYCGYVRWNTRPV
+233 PIYCGYVRWNTRPI
-247 IKAYANGKYINT
+247 IKAYANGKYIDT

-264 KGEVHKGK
+264 SGELHKGK
-272 HEPIISEE
+272 HEPLISEE
-280 MFSRAKDIQQSHKQQ
+280 IWNQAKELMESRKQP

-328 PAMYMCVNKSC
+328 PAMYMCVNKGC

-346 DVVTDLVLHS
+346 DVITDLVFHS
-356 IAEHLADVENMING
+356 IRDHLKLVENMING
-370 NVKPNAKD
+370 SVKPNVKD
-378 RKTEAARAALT
+378 VKAETARKTLT
-389 SELERLNKQ
+389 DDLNKLTKQ
-398 RNKLYDFLERE
+398 KAKLYDLLERE
-409 VYTEEMFAER
+409 VYTEEVFAER
-419 FADITKRIADRQSAL
+419 FADITRRISEKQELLR
-434 DKLPK
+434 KLPK
-439 EKAAVDLYEYC
+439 EKQLVDLNEYH
-450 MEVKYVLDSYS
+450 MQVKSVLDSYS
-461 KDNSAEENND
+461 KDNPAEENNA
-471 LLSRIIRK
+471 LFSRIIKR
-479 ISYTKTE
+479 INYRKTE
-486 GGRWKPSNL
+486 GGRWKHSNL
-495 KISVD
+495 EVD
-500 YKL
+500 VEYKM

>member
-28 QAILLD
+28 QNILLD
-34 LARRKNLDIGAIYK
+34 LAKRKNLDIGAIYK

-63 KLLEEVSEG
+63 KLLEEVSAG
-72 KWEGVICMEVER
+72 KWDGVICMEVER

-142 MNAGRIASVREG
+142 MTAGRIASVREG

-167 IQLPD
+167 TQLPD
-172 RSFSLEPEPQ
+172 KSFTLEPEPQ
-182 EAETVRLIYDL
+182 EAEIVKLIFDL
-193 YINQHMGPGKI
+193 YIEQHMGASKI
-204 STYLNSIGTAPPRKS
+204 ATYLNSIGAAPRKS
-219 DVWEASSVRPILSN
+219 EVWDASSVRPILSN
-233 PIYCGYVRWNTRPV
+233 PVYCGFVRWNTRPI

-280 MFSRAKDIQQSHKQQ
+280 MWNKANDILQSHKQQ

-323 PYKDK
+323 PYKNK
-328 PAMYMCVNKSC
+328 SAMYMCVNKSC
-339 NCMASDE
+339 GCMASDE
-346 DVVTDLVLHS
+346 DDITDLVMHS
-356 IAEHLADVENMING
+356 IADHLVDIENMING
-370 NVKPNAKD
+370 NVKPNSKD
-378 RKTEAARAALT
+378 KKAETARKVLT
-389 SELERLNKQ
+389 NEIELLNK
-398 RNKLYDFLERE
+398 RKKKLYDFLERE

-419 FADITKRIADRQSAL
+419 FADITKRIADRQAAL

-439 EKAAVDLYEYC
+439 EKADIDLYEYS
-450 MEVKYVLDSYS
+450 MEIRSVLDTYS
-461 KDNSAEENND
+461 KNNPADENNE

-479 ISYTKTE
+479 INYTKTE
-486 GGRWKPSNL
+486 GGRWKLSNL
-495 KISVD
+495 KIDVE
-500 YKL
+500 YKM

>member
-28 QAILLD
+28 QNILLD
-34 LARRKNLDIGAIYK
+34 LAKRKNLDIGAIYK

-63 KLLEEVSEG
+63 KLLEEVSAG
-72 KWEGVICMEVER
+72 KWDGVICMEVER

-142 MNAGRIASVREG
+142 MTAGRIASVREG

-167 IQLPD
+167 TQLPD
-172 RSFSLEPEPQ
+172 KSYTLEPEPQ
-182 EAETVRLIYDL
+182 EAEIVKLIFDL
-193 YINQHMGPGKI
+193 YIEQHMGASKI
-204 STYLNSIGTAPPRKS
+204 ATYLNSIGAAPRKS
-219 DVWEASSVRPILSN
+219 ESWDASSVRPILSN
-233 PIYCGYVRWNTRPV
+233 PVYCGFVRWNTRPI

-280 MFSRAKDIQQSHKQQ
+280 MWNKANDIMQSHKQQ

-323 PYKDK
+323 PYKNK

-339 NCMASDE
+339 GCMASDE
-346 DVVTDLVLHS
+346 DDITDLVMHS
-356 IAEHLADVENMING
+356 IADHLVDIENMING
-370 NVKPNAKD
+370 NVKPNSKD
-378 RKTEAARAALT
+378 KKAETARKVLT
-389 SELERLNKQ
+389 NEIELLNK
-398 RNKLYDFLERE
+398 RKKKLYDFLERE

-419 FADITKRIADRQSAL
+419 FADITKRIADRQVAL

-439 EKAAVDLYEYC
+439 EKADIDLYEYS
-450 MEVKYVLDSYS
+450 MEIRSVLDTYS
-461 KDNSAEENND
+461 KNNPADENNE

-479 ISYTKTE
+479 INYTKTE

-495 KISVD
+495 KIDVE
-500 YKL
+500 YKM

>member
-28 QAILLD
+28 QNILLD
-34 LARRKNLDIGAIYK
+34 LAKRKNLDIGAIYK

-63 KLLEEVSEG
+63 KLLEEVSAG
-72 KWEGVICMEVER
+72 KWDGVICMEVER

-142 MNAGRIASVREG
+142 MTAGRIASVREG

-167 IQLPD
+167 TQLPD
-172 RSFSLEPEPQ
+172 KSFTLEPEPQ
-182 EAETVRLIYDL
+182 EAEIVKLIFDL
-193 YINQHMGPGKI
+193 YIEQHMGASKI
-204 STYLNSIGTAPPRKS
+204 ATYLNSIGAAPRKS
-219 DVWEASSVRPILSN
+219 ESWDASSVRPILSN
-233 PIYCGYVRWNTRPV
+233 PVYCGFVRWNTRPI

-280 MFSRAKDIQQSHKQQ
+280 MWSKANDIMQSHKQQ

-323 PYKDK
+323 PYKNK

-339 NCMASDE
+339 GCMASDE
-346 DVVTDLVLHS
+346 DDITELVMHS
-356 IAEHLADVENMING
+356 IADHLVDIENMING
-370 NVKPNAKD
+370 NVKPNSKD
-378 RKTEAARAALT
+378 KKAETARKVLSNEI
-389 SELERLNKQ
+389 ELLNK
-398 RNKLYDFLERE
+398 RKKKLYDFLERE

-419 FADITKRIADRQSAL
+419 FADITKRIADRQAAL

-439 EKAAVDLYEYC
+439 EKADIDLYEYS
-450 MEVKYVLDSYS
+450 MEIRSVLDTYS
-461 KDNSAEENND
+461 KNNPADENNE

-479 ISYTKTE
+479 INYTKTE

-495 KISVD
+495 KIDVE
-500 YKL
+500 YKM

>member
-28 QAILLD
+28 QNILLD
-34 LARRKNLDIGAIYK
+34 LAKRKNLDIGAIYK

-63 KLLEEVSEG
+63 KLLEEVSAG
-72 KWEGVICMEVER
+72 KWDGVICMEVER

-142 MNAGRIASVREG
+142 MTAGRIASVREG

-167 IQLPD
+167 TQLPD
-172 RSFSLEPEPQ
+172 KSFTLEPEPQ
-182 EAETVRLIYDL
+182 EAEIVKLIFDL
-193 YINQHMGPGKI
+193 YIEQHMGASKI
-204 STYLNSIGTAPPRKS
+204 ATYLNSIGAAPRKS
-219 DVWEASSVRPILSN
+219 ESWDASSVRPILSN
-233 PIYCGYVRWNTRPV
+233 PVYCGYVRWNTRPI

-280 MFSRAKDIQQSHKQQ
+280 MWNKANDIMQSHKQQ

-323 PYKDK
+323 PYKNK

-339 NCMASDE
+339 GCMASDE
-346 DVVTDLVLHS
+346 DDITDLVVHS
-356 IAEHLADVENMING
+356 IADHLVDIENMING
-370 NVKPNAKD
+370 NVKPNSKD
-378 RKTEAARAALT
+378 KKAETARKVLT
-389 SELERLNKQ
+389 NEIELLNK
-398 RNKLYDFLERE
+398 RKKKLYDFLERE

-419 FADITKRIADRQSAL
+419 FADITKRIADRQAAL

-439 EKAAVDLYEYC
+439 EKADIDLYEYS
-450 MEVKYVLDSYS
+450 MEIRSVLDTYS
-461 KDNSAEENND
+461 KNNPADENNE

-479 ISYTKTE
+479 INYTKTE

-495 KISVD
+495 KIDVE
-500 YKL
+500 YKM

>member
-1 MYAIYLRKSRADAEA
+1 MYAIYLRKSRSDAEA

-28 QAILLD
+28 QNILLD
-34 LARRKNLDIGAIYK
+34 LAKRKNLDIGAIYK

-63 KLLEEVSEG
+63 KLLEEVSAG
-72 KWEGVICMEVER
+72 KWDGVICMEVER

-142 MNAGRIASVREG
+142 MTAGRIASVREG

-167 IQLPD
+167 TQLPD
-172 RSFSLEPEPQ
+172 KSFTLEPEPQ
-182 EAETVRLIYDL
+182 EAEIVKLIFDL
-193 YINQHMGPGKI
+193 YIEQHMGASKI
-204 STYLNSIGTAPPRKS
+204 ATYLNSIGAAPRKS
-219 DVWEASSVRPILSN
+219 ESWDASSVRPILSN
-233 PIYCGYVRWNTRPV
+233 PVYCGFVRWNTRPI

-280 MFSRAKDIQQSHKQQ
+280 MWNKANDIMQSHKQQ

-323 PYKDK
+323 PYKNK

-339 NCMASDE
+339 GCMASDE
-346 DVVTDLVLHS
+346 DDITDLVMHS
-356 IAEHLADVENMING
+356 IADHLVDIENMING
-370 NVKPNAKD
+370 NVKPNSKD
-378 RKTEAARAALT
+378 KKAETARKVLT
-389 SELERLNKQ
+389 NEIEMLNK
-398 RNKLYDFLERE
+398 RKKKLYDFLERE

-419 FADITKRIADRQSAL
+419 FADITKRIADRQAAL

-439 EKAAVDLYEYC
+439 EKADIDLYEYS
-450 MEVKYVLDSYS
+450 MEIKSVLDTYS
-461 KDNSAEENND
+461 KNNPAEENNE

-479 ISYTKTE
+479 INYTKTE

-495 KISVD
+495 KIDVE
-500 YKL
+500 YKM